1 MDGIEIIQV
10 GLDNLF
16 FPKWTETEF
25 ECFFTKQAA
34 GTQTFNSFF
43 MRVKKQKQTEVLKQ
57 FSGL

>member
-16 FPKWTETEF
+16 FPKWTEAEF

-34 GTQTFNSFF
+34 GT
-43 MRVKKQKQTEVLKQ
+43 
-57 FSGL
+57 

>member
-25 ECFFTKQAA
+25 ECFFMKQAA
-34 GTQTFNSFF
+34 GT
-43 MRVKKQKQTEVLKQ
+43 
-57 FSGL
+57 